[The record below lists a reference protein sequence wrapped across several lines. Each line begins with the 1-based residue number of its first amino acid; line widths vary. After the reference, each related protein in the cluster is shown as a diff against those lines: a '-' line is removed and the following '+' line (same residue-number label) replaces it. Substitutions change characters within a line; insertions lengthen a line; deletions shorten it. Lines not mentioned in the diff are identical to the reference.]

1 MEPLFRKKCKIKN
14 HVKKKKHKSL
24 IQWAKTIKQN
34 KKLQSA
40 LTRF

>member
-14 HVKKKKHKSL
+14 HVKKKHKSL
-24 IQWAKTIKQN
+24 IQWAKTIKEN